1 MIQPITDPDTVYKA
15 DNGLFKVDP
24 TLFGDEIVLVNLELH
39 GNFVSLTVPSL
50 TGDPGV
56 LAVQIVNELLP
67 LRLFKIAFG
76 SIQVPSV

>member
-24 TLFGDEIVLVNLELH
+24 TLFGDEIVLVHLELH
-39 GNFVSLTVPSL
+39 ENFVSLTMPSL
-50 TGDPGV
+50 TEDPGV
-56 LAVQIVNELLP
+56 PAIQIVNELLP